1 MFVLPLLRMR
11 ATTSFN
17 RSGLNGRVFTIRRS
31 SMLILVNGAHGIPY
45 QALSPHPTDR
55 PDMAASINNKRTS
68 RNVGYAGS
76 AWDAT
81 RVHCQVLD
89 EKLSERKARGGKK
102 SAAIELH
109 RRRLA
114 FEIIREP
121 SQFSIARASP
131 CPLSSWRSI
140 VLGVGM
146 LQVRHADPMSSRIEN
161 HYYPAAFV
169 GAPGLISIVL
179 TLFVSAAGFLMLR
192 WRTPLSKC
200 ASMAPSSG
208 LKGRDIER

>member
-1 MFVLPLLRMR
+1 MFVLPLLGMR

-81 RVHCQVLD
+81 RVHCQVVD
-89 EKLSERKARGGKK
+89 EKLSEPRHVAERSPPRLSCIDAGLPLRSSASQASFPSPERAHARFQAGV
-102 SAAIELH
+102 
-109 RRRLA
+109 
-114 FEIIREP
+114 
-121 SQFSIARASP
+121 
-131 CPLSSWRSI
+131 RS
-140 VLGVGM
+140 
-146 LQVRHADPMSSRIEN
+146 
-161 HYYPAAFV
+161 
-169 GAPGLISIVL
+169 
-179 TLFVSAAGFLMLR
+179 
-192 WRTPLSKC
+192 
-200 ASMAPSSG
+200 SSG
-208 LKGRDIER
+208 SACFRSDTPTRCHRG